1 MNRGHQK
8 EVLTPGQNQKRYLA
22 GELNPATGELTVV
35 EGNQKNSDLFLR
47 LLESLLEQ
55 YPHAKRIHVILDN
68 YRIHSSRIVQAA
80 LTHRL
85 KRISLVFLPPYCP
98 NENKIERVWKDLH
111 DEVTRNH
118 PHATMDDLM
127 KAVHRYLRSRNR
139 QAKSMIS
146 ERRAA

>member
-1 MNRGHQK
+1 MKWMDRGHQK
-8 EVLTPGQNQKRYLA
+8 ELLTPGQNQKLYLA
-22 GELNPATGELTVV
+22 GALNPATGELTVV

-85 KRISLVFLPPYCP
+85 KRISLVFLPP
-98 NENKIERVWKDLH
+98 
-111 DEVTRNH
+111 
-118 PHATMDDLM
+118 
-127 KAVHRYLRSRNR
+127 
-139 QAKSMIS
+139 
-146 ERRAA
+146 